1 MEKYKRIPSVV
12 DSHCRRY
19 DLVDR
24 GCIAPRI
31 EYICTYEPS
40 RGIFYGSIAVSP
52 KDAHGSLS

>member
-31 EYICTYEPS
+31 EYICTYDPS
-40 RGIFYGSIAVSP
+40 RGMFYGSFAVCQI
-52 KDAHGSLS
+52 DAL